1 MLAGSAWQRDGMTNT
16 TVLQPP
22 HLPIPT
28 CPTPNPQPLPP
39 YPQPPRARPC
49 VSAAPVLP
57 PRSQSL
63 LSHLPASQ
71 PHPPSAPTSP
81 RPQTPHPCIP
91 TDFTNLTPS
100 PLCPRRP
107 RHLRSISQPHGVP
120 SALNYTL
127 TPITQPH
134 LPFPRPLTPPEVLVT
149 PLPHCVPVL
158 FPTSPCSQGWLW
170 GWLLLS
176 TYPCQP

>member
-1 MLAGSAWQRDGMTNT
+1 MTNA

-71 PHPPSAPTSP
+71 PRPPSAPTSP
-81 RPQTPHPCIP
+81 HPQTPHPCIP

-100 PLCPRRP
+100 LLCPRRP
-107 RHLRSISQPHGVP
+107 RHLGPSHLRSISQPHGVP

-134 LPFPRPLTPPEVLVT
+134 LPALRPPI
-149 PLPHCVPVL
+149 
-158 FPTSPCSQGWLW
+158 PTSSHTP
-170 GWLLLS
+170 
-176 TYPCQP
+176 